1 MPSSACKKKGSYATT
16 ITNTRCASAIHM
28 HLPIPCTPPPTPQP
42 YTPSL
47 HDALP
52 ISSVP
57 SCRTLHLTVL
67 AKGFNKNQLAITNLN
82 DRNTFFRIVTVVK
95 CIISCNSLE
104 VANIPHALSDTR
116 SVGR

>member
-1 MPSSACKKKGSYATT
+1 MSCFSIKQATSGILCGSSSVINQTPK
-16 ITNTRCASAIHM
+16 SA
-28 HLPIPCTPPPTPQP
+28 
-42 YTPSL
+42 
-47 HDALP
+47 
-52 ISSVP
+52 SVP

-104 VANIPHALSDTR
+104 VANIPHALSR
-116 SVGR
+116 SEEHTSELQSRGHLVCRLLLETK